1 MTLPGRKRSAV
12 LAQTAPRGEA
22 VDIVAACR
30 RLHAAID
37 RLDEL
42 AASTAGV
49 SRSDLRC
56 LNLLEF
62 GPLPATAIARELNLA
77 TGSVT
82 ALVDRLESK
91 GLVTRSREG
100 ADRRVVKVQATAKVF
115 ELIGPVY
122 LGFSQRLQRVAAT
135 YPAAQ
140 QRLAVKH
147 LVDVAQACELQV
159 SEHV

>member
-1 MTLPGRKRSAV
+1 M
-12 LAQTAPRGEA
+12 
-22 VDIVAACR
+22 DIVGACR
-30 RLHAAID
+30 RLHASID

-42 AASTAGV
+42 VATTAGV

-62 GPLPATAIARELNLA
+62 GPLPATVIAKQLNLA

-82 ALVDRLESK
+82 ALVDRLEAK
-91 GLVTRSREG
+91 GLVTRSRED
-100 ADRRVVKVQATAKVF
+100 ADRRVVKIQATAKVF

-122 LGFSQRLQRVAAT
+122 LGFADRLRQMVTT
-135 YPAAQ
+135 YPAAR

-147 LVDVAQACELQV
+147 LIDVAQVCESSV
-159 SEHV
+159 SERT